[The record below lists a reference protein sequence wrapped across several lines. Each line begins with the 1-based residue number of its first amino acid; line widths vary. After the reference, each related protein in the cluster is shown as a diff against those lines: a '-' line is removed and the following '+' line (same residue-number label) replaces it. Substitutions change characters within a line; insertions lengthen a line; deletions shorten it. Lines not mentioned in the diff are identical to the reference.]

1 MSIRRP
7 YRAVGML
14 LISVLVASVM
24 ALACDNAD
32 LSTAPPVPGPTT
44 PGAAEKSTQPST
56 DLATPARPA
65 TEGVTPRFTLT
76 PTSLVLTPLP
86 TYTPRP
92 PTSLGLT
99 PASTPDL
106 GDSPSAQLLWS
117 YDAELAGFSSPIVV
131 DGVVYVGTESRMN
144 AFDAISGQLRWRYE
158 TETGYL
164 WSEAALSGGIVYF
177 GPYGRH
183 VYAVDAQNGTLLWRY
198 GSEYDVFFLTLADG
212 VVYVVTGENL
222 LALDAA
228 AGELLSRYES
238 DVDISLPTLVNGTL
252 YGNTFE
258 GAVSALDT
266 ATGNTIWSHETNGA
280 LGLSPAVVG
289 GGVHF
294 GSSDGFLN
302 LLEAD
307 SGNLVK
313 RYQIGGEPVAPPV
326 VVDGVVYFGSTEG
339 YVYALDTD
347 TGELLWHYLTGADIF
362 SFPTVADGVVYI
374 ASMDN
379 TVYALTAP

>member
-56 DLATPARPA
+56 DPATP
-65 TEGVTPRFTLT
+65 E
-76 PTSLVLTPLP
+76 
-86 TYTPRP
+86 
-92 PTSLGLT
+92 
-99 PASTPDL
+99 STPDS
-106 GDSPSAQLLWS
+106 GDSPSTQLIWS
-117 YDAELAGFSSPIVV
+117 YEAADQSGIALE
-131 DGVVYVGTESRMN
+131 DGV
-144 AFDAISGQLRWRYE
+144 A
-158 TETGYL
+158 
-164 WSEAALSGGIVYF
+164 
-177 GPYGRH
+177 
-183 VYAVDAQNGTLLWRY
+183 
-198 GSEYDVFFLTLADG
+198 
-212 VVYVVTGENL
+212 YVVTLENL

-228 AGELLSRYES
+228 TGELLAQHET
-238 DVDISLPTLVNGTL
+238 DVKMYPPTLVNGIL

-258 GAVSALDT
+258 GASSALDT
-266 ATGNTIWSHETNGA
+266 APGNSIWSYETNGA

-289 GGVHF
+289 GVVYF

-326 VVDGVVYFGSTEG
+326 VVDGVVYLGSAEG

-362 SFPTVADGVVYI
+362 SSPTVADGVVYI

-379 TVYALTAP
+379 TAYALTAP